1 MSLVVAFTPSC
12 NKDDEGKV
20 SPEQIRQALFDMKG
34 RYHGETDASF
44 YQGSRI
50 AKIDNVEAV
59 SRESLS
65 FMMPLEPLAG
75 TITDTKVAD
84 ALRNVESVEVSAT
97 YDFYQI
103 DDGGSSV
110 FFTLAAQNIIVP
122 ANGDFPAITIIFAD
136 SFGGSFHKDSKFFM
150 FNLSPKEI
158 LVGGVKLDS
167 FKQLVYHFGGEY
179 E

>member
-1 MSLVVAFTPSC
+1 MSLVVAFTASC
-12 NKDDEGKV
+12 NKDDEGEV

-34 RYHGETDASF
+34 RYRGETDASF

-50 AKIDNVEAV
+50 AKIESAEAL
-59 SRESLS
+59 SRETLS

-75 TITDTKVAD
+75 TITDTKIAA
-84 ALRNVESVEVSAT
+84 ALRSAESVEVVAR

-122 ANGDFPAITIIFAD
+122 ANGDVPAITIIFAD
-136 SFGGSFHKDSKFFM
+136 SFGGSFHKDSNFFM

-158 LVGGVKLDS
+158 LVGGVQLDS
-167 FKQLVYHFGGEY
+167 FKQLVYHFGGES